1 MFFEDFMHPLF
12 AKADQLSSVLIG
24 AAIEVHRVLGPGLL
38 ESIYERC
45 LMHELEL
52 RGIAT
57 QKQQI
62 VRICYKDM
70 VFEETL
76 RFDVLVEGC
85 LLIEVKAV
93 EHVLPVHL
101 AAAISYLKLLNV
113 PLGLLINF
121 HVPKLTEGIKRL
133 IIPGANLTDSNRT
146 ISSQP

>member
-1 MFFEDFMHPLF
+1 MHPLF
-12 AKADQLSSVLIG
+12 TKADQLSSVAIG

-45 LMHELEL
+45 LIYELKL
-52 RGIAT
+52 RGINAE
-57 QKQQI
+57 KQQ
-62 VRICYKDM
+62 VVKICYKDV

-76 RFDVLVEGC
+76 RFDVLIEGC

-101 AAAISYLKLLNV
+101 AAAISYLKLLDV

-121 HVPKLTEGIKRL
+121 HVPKLADGVKRR
-133 IIPGANLTDSNRT
+133 IIPGANLPHDD
-146 ISSQP
+146 